1 MTEPVLRVRDLKT
14 YFVTE
19 GGGTARAVDGVS
31 FDLYP
36 GETLGLV
43 GESGCGK
50 TITSLSLLRLIPEP
64 PGHIRPGSLIELEG
78 RNLLTLAP
86 RDLRA
91 VRGNRLAMIF
101 QEPMSSLNP
110 VLTVGDQIA
119 EGAIVHQGLSR
130 RAARARAMEM
140 LQLVGIP
147 DPELRVDDYP
157 HQLSGGMRQRV
168 MIAMALVCHPQVL
181 IADEPTTALD
191 VTIQAQILELLDR
204 LQRELGMAIMLI
216 THDLGVVAGTADRV
230 LVMYAGEVVEGA
242 STPDLFAHPVHPYTE
257 GLLASVPRLDRP
269 RERLSGIPGTV
280 PAASAWPSGCRFH
293 PRCPHAWDRCR
304 QEEPTLFEVG
314 PGHTARCWLVVEP
327 ARRRGA
333 AAP

>member
-1 MTEPVLRVRDLKT
+1 
-14 YFVTE
+14 
-19 GGGTARAVDGVS
+19 VDCVS
-31 FDLYP
+31 FDLFP
-36 GETLGLV
+36 GETLGIV

-50 TITSLSLLRLIPEP
+50 TVTSLSILRLIPEP
-64 PGHIRPGSLIELEG
+64 PGHVLPGSFIEFEG
-78 RNLLTLAP
+78 TNLLTLAP

-91 VRGNRLAMIF
+91 VRGNRIAVIF

-110 VLTVGDQIA
+110 VLTIGDQIG

-130 RAARARAMEM
+130 RAARARAIEM
-140 LQLVGIP
+140 LEHVGIP
-147 DPELRVDDYP
+147 DPELRVDEYP

-168 MIAMALVCHPQVL
+168 MIAMALVCHPRIL

-230 LVMYAGEVVEGA
+230 MVMYAGQVVEGA
-242 STPDLFAHPVHPYTE
+242 ATPELFQRPVHPYTE

-269 RERLSGIPGTV
+269 RDRLAAIPGTV
-280 PAASAWPSGCRFH
+280 PAASAWPTGCRFH

-304 QEEPTLFEVG
+304 QEEPSLFEIA

-327 ARRRGA
+327 ARRKRAGESA
-333 AAP
+333 S